1 MVKVYVPDDLR
12 LNMISEP
19 SVTVLLATVKISLT
33 VGTGAGTSTFLH
45 DASDNVSMMS
55 SLFIS

>member
-12 LNMISEP
+12 LNTISDP

-33 VGTGAGTSTFLH
+33 VGTGAGTSIFLQ
-45 DASDNVSMMS
+45 DTNARVSMMS